1 MKKLLILCLLI
12 SLIACGK
19 KTPKDP
25 INIINEEREIHIPFI
40 DLKKAEKH
48 IDVLELSFASL
59 PLNKTSSFYVLP
71 VRYEKLGITSLIDNY
86 SKMIENYIILNAL
99 GKIVNNKESAN
110 YYIIATVKESITS
123 FLSENYSLITLDIL
137 TIQDIPIFH
146 VKIKV
151 RSERD
156 DNFYYHP
163 STAARPPDYLTQ
175 TGFIY
180 ILDKYM
186 KKIFEGGV

>member
-12 SLIACGK
+12 SIIACGK
-19 KTPKDP
+19 KTPNDP
-25 INIINEEREIHIPFI
+25 INIINEEKEIYIPFI
-40 DLKKAEKH
+40 DLKRAEKH

-59 PLNKTSSFYVLP
+59 PLNKTSAFYILP
-71 VRYEKLGITSLIDNY
+71 VRYEKLGITSFTDQY
-86 SKMIENYIILNAL
+86 SKIIENYIILNAL
-99 GKIVNNKESAN
+99 GNIVNNKKSAN
-110 YYIIATVKESITS
+110 YYIITSVKESITS
-123 FLSENYSLITLDIL
+123 FLSENYSLISLDIF
-137 TIQDIPIFH
+137 TTHDIPIFH

-163 STAARPPDYLTQ
+163 STSARPPDYLTQ

>member
-12 SLIACGK
+12 SLIGCGK
-19 KTPKDP
+19 QTPKDP
-25 INIINEEREIHIPFI
+25 INIINEEREIYFPFI

-48 IDVLELSFASL
+48 IEVLELSFTSL

-71 VRYEKLGITSLIDNY
+71 VRYEKLGIISFTDNY
-86 SKMIENYIILNAL
+86 AKMIENYIILNAL
-99 GKIVNNKESAN
+99 GNIVNNKESAH
-110 YYIIATVKESITS
+110 YYIIASVKESITS
-123 FLSENYSLITLDIL
+123 FLSENYSLINLDIL
-137 TIQDIPIFH
+137 TTKDIPIFH
-146 VKIKV
+146 VKVKV
-151 RSERD
+151 YANRD

-186 KKIFEGGV
+186 KKIFEGGF